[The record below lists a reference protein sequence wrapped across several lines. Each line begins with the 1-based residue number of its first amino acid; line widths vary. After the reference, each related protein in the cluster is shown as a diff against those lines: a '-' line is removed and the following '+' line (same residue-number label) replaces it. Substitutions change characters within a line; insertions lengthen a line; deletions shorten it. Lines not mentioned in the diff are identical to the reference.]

1 MCIADANKVGTNRQ
15 NYGEKFRALR
25 QNGNNSQPESRI
37 ERYISNAIS
46 AEANRS
52 KFHALRS
59 AHYRK
64 IGEASRRESGT
75 MISAK
80 TRTIAASAIGLPLTF
95 VMGGMAFSHLRGD
108 TQQKP
113 TPVNPPAQALSLQS
127 AFEQVADVLRPSV
140 VHITSVKT
148 TTRPTGQD
156 SPFEEFSFPG
166 MPEGFGNRQF
176 RMAPRRMQASG
187 SGVIVRGDGYIL
199 TNDHVVQGADKVTV
213 RLNDGR
219 EFTGKVKR
227 DFRSDLA
234 LVKIEAT
241 GLPAAQLA
249 DDSEKVKIGQWA
261 IAFGSPFGLSD
272 TMTTGIVS
280 SLHRNQAIGAGTNRR
295 EYSSL
300 IQTDAS
306 INPGNSGGPLVDIY
320 GRVIGINV
328 AIESPS
334 GGNVGIGFAIPANT
348 ARFVMEQ
355 LTTKGSVT
363 RGYLGVRL
371 SALDYEARQKYNAKS
386 GALVQMVSDDSP
398 AAKAGL
404 EVGDV
409 IVRFNGQ
416 PVTSDG
422 SLRDRAAQT
431 VPGTRVPIVV
441 VRDGKEQTLNLT
453 VGTMEDAETPKPI
466 QRTAG
471 EQSGNQGK
479 LGVAIAD
486 ADNAENWEQ
495 LGIKGTPRKG
505 ALVAEVTP
513 GSPAAQAGIQP
524 GDVFV
529 QLNGKTIDSAKTLTE
544 VARGLKEGASV
555 EGRVRRGNQTV
566 LVQIELN

>member
-1 MCIADANKVGTNRQ
+1 MT
-15 NYGEKFRALR
+15 
-25 QNGNNSQPESRI
+25 
-37 ERYISNAIS
+37 
-46 AEANRS
+46 
-52 KFHALRS
+52 
-59 AHYRK
+59 
-64 IGEASRRESGT
+64 
-75 MISAK
+75 AK
-80 TRTIAASAIGLPLTF
+80 AKTIAARAIGLPLTF
-95 VMGGMAFSHLRGD
+95 VMGGVAFSHLRGD

-113 TPVNPPAQALSLQS
+113 TPVNPPAQALSIQS
-127 AFEQVADVLRPSV
+127 AFEQVADKLRPSV
-140 VHITSVKT
+140 VHITSVKNAV
-148 TTRPTGQD
+148 RPTGQD
-156 SPFEEFSFPG
+156 NPF
-166 MPEGFGNRQF
+166 EGFGFPGAPNGRF
-176 RMAPRRMQASG
+176 APRRMQASG

-234 LVKIEAT
+234 LVKVEAT
-241 GLPAAQLA
+241 GLPAAELA

-280 SLHRNQAIGAGTNRR
+280 SLHRNQAIGSGTERR

-320 GRVIGINV
+320 GRVVGINV

-348 ARFVMEQ
+348 ARYVMEQ
-355 LTTKGSVT
+355 LASKGSVT
-363 RGYLGVRL
+363 RGYMGVRL
-371 SALDYEARQKYNAKS
+371 SSLDWDARQKYQAKS
-386 GALVQMVSDDSP
+386 GALVESVNDGTP
-398 AAKAGL
+398 AAKAGI

-409 IVRFNGQ
+409 IVRFNDKSVSG
-416 PVTSDG
+416 DG
-422 SLRDRAAQT
+422 ELRDRVAQT
-431 VPGTRVPIVV
+431 APGTRVPVVV
-441 VRDGKEQTLNLT
+441 VRDGKERTLNLT
-453 VGTMEDAETPKPI
+453 VGNMEETDVKPKP
-466 QRTAG
+466 QNPVA
-471 EQSGNQGK
+471 QNGNQGK

-486 ADNAENWEQ
+486 ADDAENWER
-495 LGIKGTPRKG
+495 LGIEGTPRKG

-513 GSPAAQAGIQP
+513 GSAAAEAGIQP
-524 GDVFV
+524 GDVFT
-529 QLNGKTIDSAKTLTE
+529 QLDGKVIDSAKTLTE

-566 LVQIELN
+566 LVKIELN